1 MGLSPTHYR
10 VIGAVVCVYLF
21 VQRDLCI
28 HFYIYRDLCIH
39 FYIYE
44 YISFVLLYIILF
56 WKLVFFYSM
65 VTYSLDFLDEELG
78 IYKPK
83 QKPNWITKFRN
94 TNMVKWF
101 ILQIKLISK
110 RLIHFPLILIFSLL
124 CSSAYP
130 NILSAINSLIISLL
144 ITFVICS
151 KGFLYSLC
159 FRKNKE

>member
-1 MGLSPTHYR
+1 
-10 VIGAVVCVYLF
+10 
-21 VQRDLCI
+21 
-28 HFYIYRDLCIH
+28 
-39 FYIYE
+39 
-44 YISFVLLYIILF
+44 
-56 WKLVFFYSM
+56 M

-101 ILQIKLISK
+101 IFQIKLISK

-130 NILSAINSLIISLL
+130 NILSTINSLIISLL

-159 FRKNKE
+159 FRKKSKEEPLYPTFKFHCLYFCETITKKFYIYISFLKIAYGHFLFF